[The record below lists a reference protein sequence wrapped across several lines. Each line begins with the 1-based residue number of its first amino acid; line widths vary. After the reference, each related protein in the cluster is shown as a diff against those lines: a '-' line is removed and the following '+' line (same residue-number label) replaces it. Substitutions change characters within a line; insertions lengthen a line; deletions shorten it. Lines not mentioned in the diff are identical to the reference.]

1 MPTVPNIFTSTPI
14 EGFILAL
21 FWRAQVALAA
31 MMEATAIFRLA
42 LFIALAWAIVLGF
55 LRMVSHKH
63 HAAQH
68 FFHMCYR
75 VGLVYVALA
84 FTTQAGS
91 ANFASLSTSQ
101 KQWGAMAR
109 VQSNPQLGP
118 ALTQPSDALY
128 WYLVLFKG
136 MNQLATAMQTS
147 IASAFSVP
155 PEAMNSR
162 FVARQLSR
170 MSVMSLGPATA
181 QAFDALNESC
191 LDTSFQTSVAGDL
204 TNMKDMY
211 DLTTHPECQDYWTQF
226 ETSLYADGDALAA
239 NMGTNLLS
247 STASGLASMFPSV
260 GGNWVQTVKNYAMSN
275 AIHTYAARKAGFEG
289 RGTFS
294 ITGLSVGDT
303 VHNTAATMSGTGD
316 YNAQYIGSEGVL
328 GAGLTDFMQTF
339 GFDARGWGMKIQAA
353 TMFDNISSL
362 IPTLRAFIQGALA
375 LMFVFAA
382 YSVGFGT
389 WKFMIAW
396 LYAQGMVCLYSPLAA
411 LGFQVASYF
420 QQANKSA
427 AAWDSFGASPL
438 LAGGAKMMQTEMY
451 RIQTTYLIFEIGI
464 FGIFLVG
471 SVAAFGPAMKMSG
484 SAGAAMVGAATQRM
498 VDLGEKMMNAQGR
511 GAQSNVNVNVNNGV
525 PPGAAGGGGPPR
537 LPSNGNGGV
546 IRALEG
552 HPATSAPG
560 VITPSDSSRQS
571 KSNWPDAA

>member
-211 DLTTHPECQDYWTQF
+211 DLTERY
-226 ETSLYADGDALAA
+226 DGVRLDDLRVPTAELEAALAGISPLLREALEAARA
-239 NMGTNLLS
+239 NI
-247 STASGLASMFPSV
+247 LAFHRETLHEPGRCERFQAKGRAQLV
-260 GGNWVQTVKNYAMSN
+260 
-275 AIHTYAARKAGFEG
+275 YAAR
-289 RGTFS
+289 
-294 ITGLSVGDT
+294 
-303 VHNTAATMSGTGD
+303 
-316 YNAQYIGSEGVL
+316 
-328 GAGLTDFMQTF
+328 
-339 GFDARGWGMKIQAA
+339 
-353 TMFDNISSL
+353 
-362 IPTLRAFIQGALA
+362 
-375 LMFVFAA
+375 
-382 YSVGFGT
+382 
-389 WKFMIAW
+389 
-396 LYAQGMVCLYSPLAA
+396 
-411 LGFQVASYF
+411 
-420 QQANKSA
+420 
-427 AAWDSFGASPL
+427 
-438 LAGGAKMMQTEMY
+438 
-451 RIQTTYLIFEIGI
+451 
-464 FGIFLVG
+464 
-471 SVAAFGPAMKMSG
+471 
-484 SAGAAMVGAATQRM
+484 
-498 VDLGEKMMNAQGR
+498 VDG
-511 GAQSNVNVNVNNGV
+511 
-525 PPGAAGGGGPPR
+525 
-537 LPSNGNGGV
+537 
-546 IRALEG
+546 
-552 HPATSAPG
+552 
-560 VITPSDSSRQS
+560 
-571 KSNWPDAA
+571 